1 MKVFLIILILL
12 IAFSCSNKNKKEQV
26 FVTIPPQKFFVEK
39 IAGSKLGVNV
49 MVQNG
54 SAEEFFEPLPG
65 QLIALSKSKLYFTTG
80 FPIERQLID
89 KLKLL
94 NGKTEFVNTA
104 KGIKFINMPDAAD
117 LFDKHKESRNHHS
130 HSGMPDPHIWLNPL
144 LVKIQARN
152 ILYSLIKTQPED
164 SAFFRTNY
172 QNFCAELDSLHMFLE
187 KTLASKKGMS
197 FMVFHPSWGYFAM
210 QYGLKQI
217 PVEIEGKE
225 PGLKELSQIIN
236 YAKTNNVKTIF
247 AQAQF
252 STKSVEAIAK
262 ETGAKIILINPLA
275 EDYINNLK
283 KTAILISE
291 N

>member
-1 MKVFLIILILL
+1 MKIILSILVL
-12 IAFSCSNKNKKEQV
+12 LVAVSCSNKNEKELV

-39 IAGSKLGVNV
+39 IAGDNLDVNV

-65 QLIALSKSKLYFTTG
+65 QLIALSKSRLYFTTG
-80 FPIERQLID
+80 FPIEKHLID
-89 KLKLL
+89 KFKSL
-94 NGKTEFVNTA
+94 NGKTEFVNTTN
-104 KGIKFINMPDAAD
+104 GIKLINMPDAED
-117 LFDKHKESRNHHS
+117 LFLQQKKSSIHHS
-130 HSGMPDPHIWLNPL
+130 HKGMPDPHIWLNPL

-152 ILYSLIKTQPED
+152 ILSSLIKLQPED

-172 QNFCAELDSLHMFLE
+172 QNFCAELDSLHLFLE

-236 YAKTNNVKTIF
+236 YAKRNKVKTIF

-262 ETGAKIILINPLA
+262 ETNAKIILIDPLA

-283 KTAILISE
+283 QTAILISE